1 MNGNRNGSRF
11 QSFMAGR
18 YGMDQ
23 LNRFIMY
30 VALALVIIGLF
41 VHVRSLTL
49 ITVILLIILY
59 CRMFSRSIYKRQ
71 QENMK
76 FLQLKERIMGKGS
89 SGASGG
95 PTRKDRRAAKQ
106 GKRLLI
112 CPYCKEKLRVP
123 VGAGKIKVRCPHCK
137 REFEETV

>member
-1 MNGNRNGSRF
+1 MI
-11 QSFMAGR
+11 GR

-30 VALALVIIGLF
+30 LALALVIIGLF
-41 VHVRSLTL
+41 VHVRILTW
-49 ITVILLIILY
+49 ITIVLLIIMY
-59 CRMFSRSIYKRQ
+59 CRSFSRSIYKRQ

-76 FLQLKERIMGKGS
+76 YLQLKQKFTGKGS
-89 SGASGG
+89 GNAGG
-95 PTRKDRRAAKQ
+95 PTRQDRKAAKQ

-123 VGAGKIKVRCPHCK
+123 VGAGKIKIRCPHCK
-137 REFEETV
+137 QEFEEIV